1 MHIAKVTMK
10 LTGVYE
16 AALAPSIEE
25 ALKMHPEVY
34 IKSHPRGIK
43 AGVPTLELDVTVTS
57 RDGRTARSTY
67 SELVSFLTRRISELG
82 GTVVGKREAM
92 K

>member
-1 MHIAKVTMK
+1 MSLLHPGEFRVAFTDW
-10 LTGVYE
+10 LRANE

-57 RDGRTARSTY
+57 RDGRTARSPR
-67 SELVSFLTRRISELG
+67 SAATRR
-82 GTVVGKREAM
+82 
-92 K
+92 